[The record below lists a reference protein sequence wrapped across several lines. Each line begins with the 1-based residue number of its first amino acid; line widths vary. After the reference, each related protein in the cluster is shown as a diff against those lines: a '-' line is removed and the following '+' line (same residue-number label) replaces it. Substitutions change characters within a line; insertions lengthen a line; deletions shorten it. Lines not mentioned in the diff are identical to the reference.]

1 MGLILRNA
9 PAKSIAA
16 PCHPN
21 DYGRTARAPGL
32 TPNPGQV
39 TLIGVQRLRKEPPA
53 GLEAY
58 ELAPGQVL
66 FVHPFAATLDDA
78 RLSPAE
84 REVVALLLQ
93 GRDNASIARERGTA
107 VRTIAN
113 QVASI
118 FAKLGVHSRSELAVR
133 ALG

>member
-1 MGLILRNA
+1 MARRVGRARSLTHDAGHATLR
-9 PAKSIAA
+9 
-16 PCHPN
+16 
-21 DYGRTARAPGL
+21 RMARPS
-32 TPNPGQV
+32 
-39 TLIGVQRLRKEPPA
+39 KEPPA
-53 GLEAY
+53 NLEAY
-58 ELAPGQVL
+58 ELAPGKVL
-66 FVHPFAATLDDA
+66 FVHPFAATLEDA

>member
-1 MGLILRNA
+1 MGLILRN
-9 PAKSIAA
+9 PSAKSIAA

-21 DYGRTARAPGL
+21 DYGEGPDL
-32 TPNPGQV
+32 TPV
-39 TLIGVQRLRKEPPA
+39 ARHATLSGMPRPSKEVPA

-58 ELAPGQVL
+58 ELTPGKVL
-66 FVHPFAATLDDA
+66 FVHPFAATLEDA

-93 GRDNASIARERGTA
+93 GRDNASIARLRGTS

-118 FAKLGVHSRSELAVR
+118 FSKLGVHSRSELAVR

>member
-1 MGLILRNA
+1 M
-9 PAKSIAA
+9 P
-16 PCHPN
+16 
-21 DYGRTARAPGL
+21 
-32 TPNPGQV
+32 
-39 TLIGVQRLRKEPPA
+39 RLGKEPPE
-53 GLEAY
+53 GLVAY
-58 ELAPGQVL
+58 ELAPGKVL
-66 FVHPFAATLDDA
+66 FAHPFAATLDDA

-93 GRDNASIARERGTA
+93 GRDNASIARLRGTA

-118 FAKLGVHSRSELAVR
+118 FAKLGVRSRSELAVR

>member
-1 MGLILRNA
+1 MSLILRNA
-9 PAKSIAA
+9 SAKSIAA

-21 DYGRTARAPGL
+21 DYGQVLEGAHL
-32 TPNPGQV
+32 TPDV
-39 TLIGVQRLRKEPPA
+39 RHATLSGMPRPSDEVPE
-53 GLEAY
+53 GLVAY
-58 ELAPGQVL
+58 ELTSGKVM
-66 FVHPFAATLDDA
+66 FVHPFAATLEDA
-78 RLSPAE
+78 CLSPAE
-84 REVVALLLQ
+84 REVALLLLQ
-93 GRDNASIARERGTA
+93 GRDNASIARLRGTA

>member
-1 MGLILRNA
+1 MTPDARHATLRGM
-9 PAKSIAA
+9 P
-16 PCHPN
+16 
-21 DYGRTARAPGL
+21 RASHE
-32 TPNPGQV
+32 V
-39 TLIGVQRLRKEPPA
+39 PA

-58 ELAPGQVL
+58 ELSPGKVL
-66 FVHPFAATLDDA
+66 FLHPFAATLDDA

-84 REVVALLLQ
+84 RDVALLLLQ
-93 GRDNASIARERGTA
+93 GRDNASIARLRGTA